1 MAQHCR
7 LEHSRFSVG
16 IISPSPGSWK
26 LMNDV
31 ADFYFRIF
39 LDVLFSEAFSLAWD
53 VSTRKRWFCVR
64 VFLLLDGL
72 PSKIDEPHQL

>member
-1 MAQHCR
+1 
-7 LEHSRFSVG
+7 
-16 IISPSPGSWK
+16 
-26 LMNDV
+26 MNDV